1 MVQLTTRW
9 LALVLVVSST
19 PAMAAGWTYDPGH
32 FYLQLGTAAS
42 IGDQRYNETGNR
54 VPITVPKLSTDP
66 TLINVSNY
74 QQLLTD
80 LYFEVGTFKRLTIIG
95 DLGVVSNRALNPGG
109 DINYG
114 GTTMS
119 DMWLG
124 ARVGL
129 LTGQPI
135 AAAIELRLGFP
146 TGDPKRPLPTG
157 SGDFHGELRAVVSK
171 AFERVPLWFD
181 VEMGF
186 ILHTGAYVYNPL
198 SSAADHTALVNYAP
212 QISLH
217 GELGVV
223 ILKWRQAERLLLIAS
238 VDYLGS
244 TTKSV
249 MSELSLALYPENSE
263 LTTINFNLMG
273 YVWRGL
279 GLSARVARSVEGLRQ
294 PELTTFGGA
303 VFARW

>member
-1 MVQLTTRW
+1 MVQLTSRF
-9 LALVLVVSST
+9 LALVLLVSSA

-32 FYLQLGTAAS
+32 FYLQLGTAFS
-42 IGDQRYNETGNR
+42 NGDHRYDEGGNR

-66 TLINVSNY
+66 TMINVSNY

-80 LYFEVGTFKRLTIIG
+80 LYFEVGALKRLTLIG

-109 DINYG
+109 DINYT

-135 AAAIELRLGFP
+135 AMAVELRLGIP
-146 TGDPKRPLPTG
+146 SGDPKRPLPTG

-171 AFERVPLWFD
+171 SFERVPLWFD
-181 VEMGF
+181 AEMGF
-186 ILHTGAYVYNPL
+186 ILRTGAYVYNPL

-212 QISLH
+212 QISIH
-217 GELGVV
+217 GEIGVV
-223 ILKWRQAERLLLIAS
+223 ILKWKQAERLLLIAS

-244 TTKSV
+244 TTKSA
-249 MSELSLALYPENSE
+249 MSELNLALYPENSE
-263 LTTINFNLMG
+263 LTTINVNLMG

-279 GLSARVARSVEGLRQ
+279 GLSTHVSRTVEGLRQ
-294 PELTTFGGA
+294 PELTTVGGA

>member
-9 LALVLVVSST
+9 LALVLVLAST
-19 PAMAAGWTYDPGH
+19 RAMAAGWTHDPGH
-32 FYLQLGTAAS
+32 FYLQLGTAFSYAN
-42 IGDQRYNETGNR
+42 QQYNELGTTI
-54 VPITVPKLSTDP
+54 PITVPKLSTDP
-66 TLINVSNY
+66 TMTNVSNY

-80 LYFEVGTFKRLTIIG
+80 LYFEVGALKRLTIIG

-109 DINYG
+109 DINYS

-129 LTGQPI
+129 LTGEPI
-135 AAAIELRLGFP
+135 AAALELRLGFP
-146 TGDPKRPLPTG
+146 SGDPKRPLPTG

-171 AFERVPLWFD
+171 SFERVPLWFD

-186 ILHTGAYVYNPL
+186 VLRGGAYVYNAL

-223 ILKWRQAERLLLIAS
+223 VLKWKQAERLLLIAS

-244 TTKSV
+244 TTRSA
-249 MSELSLALYPENSE
+249 MSELSLALYPDNSE
-263 LTTINFNLMG
+263 LTTINVNLMA
-273 YVWRGL
+273 YLWRGL
-279 GLSARVARSVEGLRQ
+279 GLSLRASQAVEGLRQ
-294 PELTTFGGA
+294 PILTTFGGA